1 MGIGSFLSG
10 LFSPNSVTGLVVST
24 FRDFENETLKITLQR
39 DDGPITLEVGDE
51 LSVEIERLLIARKQ
65 RGQTTTMTLVYD
77 PDTYKIV
84 SYSIVS

>member
-1 MGIGSFLSG
+1 MGVGSFLSG

-39 DDGPITLEVGDE
+39 DDGPITLQVGDA
-51 LSVEIERLLIARKQ
+51 LADEIERLLFARKQ
-65 RGQTTTMTLVYD
+65 RGQQTTMTLVYD
-77 PDTYKIV
+77 PDTYAIT